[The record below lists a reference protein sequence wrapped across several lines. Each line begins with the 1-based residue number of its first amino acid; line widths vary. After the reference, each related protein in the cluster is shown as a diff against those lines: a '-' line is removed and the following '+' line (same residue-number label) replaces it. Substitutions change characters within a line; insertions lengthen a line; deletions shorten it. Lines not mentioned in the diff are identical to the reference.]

1 MIEKTIR
8 HEGASIAYAV
18 WGESPKTVVLLHGY
32 LENRLIFTEFALGLS
47 QFVRVIAIDLPGHG
61 LSELPAEPLTMN
73 SMACAVRAVLN
84 QEAVDCCFM
93 AGHSMGGYVVFA
105 FLERYPELLS
115 AYCLLHSTPFAD
127 TPEKQAMRDREIA
140 LVRAGKQKSLFTT
153 NVPNGFAAE
162 SLQPLAQRVAF
173 AVEVATKTPPEGI
186 VAALEALKG
195 RRNREELMQNSG
207 KPLLVV
213 LGRHDNYIAF
223 ENMKAVALGTPRTT
237 LVVLEHS
244 GHNGFLEEPEALIDA
259 IRAFLV
265 TESYS
270 L

>member
-8 HEGASIAYAV
+8 HEGAAIAYTV
-18 WGESPKTVVLLHGY
+18 WGGGPKTLVLLHGY
-32 LENRLIFTEFALGLS
+32 LESRLIFREFASGLS

-84 QEAVDCCFM
+84 HEAVNRCFM

-105 FLERYPELLS
+105 FLEQYPEMIS

-127 TPEKQAMRDREIA
+127 TPEKQTMRDREIA
-140 LVRAGKQKSLFTT
+140 LVRAGKQKTLFTT
-153 NVPNGFAAE
+153 NVPNGFATE
-162 SLQPLAQRVAF
+162 SLQPLVHRVAF
-173 AVEVATKTPPEGI
+173 AVKVATQTPPEGI
-186 VAALEALKG
+186 VAALEALKV

-223 ENMKAVALGTPRTT
+223 ENMKAVALATPRTT
-237 LVVLEHS
+237 LAVLEHS
-244 GHNGFLEEPEALIDA
+244 GHNGFLEEPEALIGV
-259 IRAFLV
+259 IRTFLAS
-265 TESYS
+265 EN
-270 L
+270 